1 MYRVAILTVSDRCAA
16 GVREDTSGPLLQ
28 NMMEQNGYLV
38 THMEILPDERAL
50 LSDAMRKICDIGS
63 ADLILTTGG
72 TGLSPR
78 DWTPEATLDI
88 AERQVPGLSEAMR
101 AFANTITPNGMLSR
115 GASVIRKQTLILN
128 LPGSANGAIENLS
141 CILPALEHGLAT
153 LTGTVKDCTRKDGI

>member
-63 ADLILTTGG
+63 ADLILTTEG

-78 DWTPEATLDI
+78 D
-88 AERQVPGLSEAMR
+88 
-101 AFANTITPNGMLSR
+101 
-115 GASVIRKQTLILN
+115 
-128 LPGSANGAIENLS
+128 
-141 CILPALEHGLAT
+141 
-153 LTGTVKDCTRKDGI
+153 